1 MKGPAQNPRCALRRL
16 EPGDAVSIAR
26 HANDREIW
34 LNLRDYFPH
43 PYSLANA
50 KEYIAHVATQD
61 PLTSFGI
68 IVDGEAAGSI
78 SLKPGVDVER
88 VSAEIGYWLGRP
100 FRGKGIATA
109 AIIDVTTYAFETLKF
124 HRVFAVPFVHNTSS
138 CRALEKA
145 GYVRE
150 GLLRRSAVKD
160 GRLLDQY
167 QYAAYDDQW
176 TRPLYPGSQR

>member
-1 MKGPAQNPRCALRRL
+1 M
-16 EPGDAVSIAR
+16 SIAR